1 MRAIRFDHLSGSA
14 GTPGK
19 FILSYEQIVG
29 PERIPSRD
37 IRFRTHYLPWSP
49 QRVEIARPDV
59 GTLDHSRFPDLKK
72 LSDRMAQVGD
82 ALQKMLHLDRRT
94 APGAA
99 C

>member
-1 MRAIRFDHLSGSA
+1 
-14 GTPGK
+14 
-19 FILSYEQIVG
+19 
-29 PERIPSRD
+29 
-37 IRFRTHYLPWSP
+37 
-49 QRVEIARPDV
+49 
-59 GTLDHSRFPDLKK
+59 LDHSRFPDLKK